1 MSAGKPGPRA
11 AERVEVMLC
20 VLPWLA
26 ATGGAPLSEV
36 ARKFGVDPGVLRKDL
51 AKVFYTVEPDI
62 GGGSMVEVR
71 FDGVEGE
78 SETEDPFVTV
88 HLPGSFEDPPGLDHD
103 EALKLLVAGSA
114 MAGHP
119 GAEAALVPAL
129 DKLSATLGEG
139 ARGAVQVDLGGAE
152 PHVREVLHA
161 AVRDRRQVRIDYF
174 GWTTDEVSRRTVDP
188 WAVRSIE
195 GHWYLTG
202 HCHEREALRHFRLD
216 RILTVEPVGAPGAYE
231 PPEDVDPPDAGFTAG
246 ARRVRLSIPQDAAW
260 VVESFPVQAWEDRD
274 DRIEVDLG
282 VHNDTW
288 LDRLMLR
295 LPPEARATDADTGE
309 DLGGHRADAAR
320 RILVRYGVSG
330 DTDLPR

>member
-1 MSAGKPGPRA
+1 MSPGAPKPKA

-36 ARKFGVDPGVLRKDL
+36 ALKFGVDPGQLRADL
-51 AKVFYTVEPDI
+51 RQVFYEVATVDP
-62 GGGSMVEVR
+62 GTMVEVR
-71 FDGVEGE
+71 FDGEEGE
-78 SETEDPFVTV
+78 SEAEDPFVTV
-88 HLPGSFEDPPGLDHD
+88 HLPGSFEEPPGLDHD

-114 MAGHP
+114 MAGQP
-119 GAEAALVPAL
+119 GAEAALDPAL
-129 DKLSATLGEG
+129 DKLAASLGEG

-152 PHVREVLHA
+152 PAIREVLHA

-174 GWTTDEVSRRTVDP
+174 AWTTDEVSRRTVDP

-202 HCHEREALRHFRLD
+202 HCHERDALRHFRLD
-216 RILTVEPVGAPGAYE
+216 RILSAEPAGDPGAFE
-231 PPEDVDPPDAGFTAG
+231 RPEEVDPPDADFTAG
-246 ARRVRLSIPQDAAW
+246 GRTVRLAIPHDAAW
-260 VVESFPVQAWEDRD
+260 VVESYPVQAWEDRED
-274 DRIEVDLG
+274 HLEVTLG

-288 LDRLMLR
+288 LERLLLR

-309 DLGGHRADAAR
+309 DLGGHRDGAAR
-320 RILVRYGVSG
+320 RILARHGVSG
-330 DTDLPR
+330 DTDDPR